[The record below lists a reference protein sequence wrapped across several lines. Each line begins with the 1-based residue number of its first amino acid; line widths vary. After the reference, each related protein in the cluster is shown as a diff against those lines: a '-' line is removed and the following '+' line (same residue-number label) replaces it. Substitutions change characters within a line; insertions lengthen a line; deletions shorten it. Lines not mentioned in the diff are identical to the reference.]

1 MEDIPMS
8 DPHDLQRFVDAQ
20 APVMARVEAELSAG
34 AKASHWMW
42 FVFPQLKA
50 LGHSEMARRYGIA
63 SREEAA
69 AYWAH
74 PVLGPRLKRCVQRVL
89 AAPGDKS
96 ALQIFGNPDALKF
109 CSCLTLFETVAPG
122 EPVWAQALVRWY
134 GGVRDERTLALLSDG
149 MG

>member
-1 MEDIPMS
+1 MS

-20 APVMARVEAELSAG
+20 APVMARVEAELGAG
-34 AKASHWMW
+34 AKTSHWMW

-74 PVLGPRLKRCVQRVL
+74 PVLGPRLKRCVLRVL
-89 AAPGDKS
+89 GAPGTRS
-96 ALQIFGNPDALKF
+96 ARQIFGTPDDLKF

-122 EPVWAQALVRWY
+122 DPVWAQALDRWY
-134 GGVRDERTLALLSDG
+134 AGARDARTLALLTDETG
-149 MG
+149 